1 MAAAVIQAND
11 ALPAKDRRFQSVS
24 VSERID
30 IPAWNSV
37 QSAFKRAYLLSQQ
50 AEVAVRTF
58 KSGKP
63 SPIDTIRLAL
73 LKGQPATTDAQAL
86 IKVADGA
93 MYAGKQAGKN
103 TLQRGAAVPA

>member
-73 LKGQPATTDAQAL
+73 LKGQPVTDSN
-86 IKVADGA
+86 GA
-93 MYAGKQAGKN
+93 GED
-103 TLQRGAAVPA
+103 